1 MKILKSNVIFFIL
14 FSICTTISTADSQI
28 DKNQKRINQIN
39 SQVSKNKNKINNNNK
54 QINNAKRSE
63 ADIQKEIRQL
73 SQKITT
79 LQNEYE
85 VLQAK
90 YVELLK
96 AIGKNES
103 EIRDNIRKINS
114 SNEKIQINKSEY
126 ATRISTLDKIR
137 RSSEIPGVNTFD
149 QISRTKRKHD
159 GKVILELQKNK
170 IKQIEEYKSGVE
182 QNKAK
187 VEIIKQKNVNEA
199 EKIKKARIALE
210 NKKKELNSAKS
221 SKDRAVAELKK
232 LQSRLQKENINI
244 ESDNKKLIKE
254 KNRLEAQIKAIIAA
268 SQKAAQNN
276 TSSNNKTDNSTIQ
289 NIVKGTGQLMMPI
302 NGKVVVGFKQEK
314 IPGLKSNGIEIK
326 GTLGQTV
333 KAADTG
339 TVIYSGNLGN
349 LGGVVIINHGG
360 IITVYGNLSTV
371 SVSKG
376 MNVKKGQ
383 AIGTLGRDS
392 TTKDTVL
399 YFETRKGV
407 NIVNPMSYL

>member
-1 MKILKSNVIFFIL
+1 MKKLKNNLIFLILL
-14 FSICTTISTADSQI
+14 SICTVNSLSDSQI

-39 SQVSKNKNKINNNNK
+39 NQVNRNKNKINNNNK
-54 QINNAKRSE
+54 QISNAKRTES
-63 ADIQKEIRQL
+63 DIQKEIKQL
-73 SQKITT
+73 NQKITT
-79 LQNEYE
+79 LQNEYNILE
-85 VLQAK
+85 AK

-103 EIRDNIRKINS
+103 EIRSSIRKINS

-126 ATRISTLDKIR
+126 ANRILTLDKIR
-137 RSSEIPGVNTFD
+137 RSSGISGINNFD
-149 QISRTKRKHD
+149 PVSRTKRKHD

-170 IKQIEEYKSGVE
+170 IKQIEDYKSGVE

-187 VEIIKQKNVNEA
+187 VEIIKQKNVSEA

-210 NKKKELNSAKS
+210 NKKRELNLAKS

-232 LQSRLQKENINI
+232 LQSKLQKENRNI
-244 ESDNKKLIKE
+244 ESDNRKLINE

-268 SQKAAQNN
+268 AQKV
-276 TSSNNKTDNSTIQ
+276 SNNDSVNKPNNSTIK

-302 NGKVVVGFKQEK
+302 NGRVVVGFKQEK

-333 KAADTG
+333 KASDTG

-360 IITVYGNLSTV
+360 IITVYGNLSAIR
-371 SVSKG
+371 VSKG

-392 TTKDTVL
+392 TSKDTVL
-399 YFETRKGV
+399 YFETRNGV
-407 NIVNPMSYL
+407 NIVNPMNYL

>member
-1 MKILKSNVIFFIL
+1 MKRLKSNLIFLIL
-14 FSICTTISTADSQI
+14 FSICTIISTADSQI

-39 SQVSKNKNKINNNNK
+39 SQVDKNKNKINSNNK
-54 QINNAKRSE
+54 QISNAKRTE
-63 ADIQKEIRQL
+63 ADIQKEIKQL
-73 SQKITT
+73 NQKIVT
-79 LQNEYE
+79 LQNEYNILE
-85 VLQAK
+85 AK

-103 EIRDNIRKINS
+103 EIRDSIRKINS

-126 ATRISTLDKIR
+126 ATRILTLDKIR
-137 RSSEIPGVNTFD
+137 RTTSIPSENSVDPA
-149 QISRTKRKHD
+149 SRAKRKHD
-159 GKVILELQKNK
+159 GKIILELQQNK

-187 VEIIKQKNVNEA
+187 VEIIKQKNMNEA

-210 NKKKELNSAKS
+210 NKKKELNSAKN
-221 SKDRAVAELKK
+221 SKDRAVAELKN
-232 LQSRLQKENINI
+232 LQNRLQKENKNI
-244 ESDNKKLIKE
+244 ESDNKKLISE

-268 SQKAAQNN
+268 AQKSAN
-276 TSSNNKTDNSTIQ
+276 SNKSDNNSTIK
-289 NIVKGTGQLMMPI
+289 NIVKGTGQLTMPI

-360 IITVYGNLSTV
+360 IITVYGNLSGIK
-371 SVSKG
+371 VSKG
-376 MNVKKGQ
+376 TSVKKGQ

-392 TTKDTVL
+392 TSKDTVL
-399 YFETRKGV
+399 YFETRQGV